1 MHHQSII
8 FTKGN
13 STCENLNMITSTLYS
28 KFPITL
34 DEVLKKRKFTGGW
47 KDCQW
52 QSLNPSVDKSNPLLT
67 NTLLSS
73 TSSLFVKKGMRK
85 SIERSSF
92 CGERVS
98 MVRLFLLIYFNLG
111 KTPSSLY
118 FFCLF
123 KEKKKFKNTNRKG
136 KAWENWIFILRRRTT
151 TYYASAFKLR
161 LNKQMFLIAYRI
173 SMVHC
178 SKCITK

>member
-28 KFPITL
+28 KSPITL

-118 FFCLF
+118 LFCLF
-123 KEKKKFKNTNRKG
+123 KEKREVQKHKPQRKG
-136 KAWENWIFILRRRTT
+136 LRELNIHFETQDHNVLCIGLQIKA
-151 TYYASAFKLR
+151 
-161 LNKQMFLIAYRI
+161 Q
-173 SMVHC
+173 
-178 SKCITK
+178 